1 MSNKN
6 IKSITASNFKTFV
19 SILREEQKQRYMLV
33 KFDYKNGYFCGVLSN
48 DNYFIPSSYHEAL
61 AAINPDSKE
70 LVLRQIMSLVVA
82 ATGEKVPEYELDG
95 GPLTQEQIEQIK
107 ELSPV
112 SDLPESRITKRL
124 FEEPSVVNSFV
135 QELVEIGNDYDKLN
149 TSNQTKPV
157 QKQRVQRNQR
167 SKE

>member
-6 IKSITASNFKTFV
+6 IKSITASSFQTFV

-61 AAINPDSKE
+61 SAINTDSKE

-82 ATGEKVPEYELDG
+82 ATGDNVPKYELDD
-95 GPLTQEQIEQIK
+95 GPLTEEQIAQIK

-124 FEEPSVVNSFV
+124 FEVAAEHGEELEPAGKMAGVR
-135 QELVEIGNDYDKLN
+135 
-149 TSNQTKPV
+149 
-157 QKQRVQRNQR
+157 KQINQRNQR
-167 SKE
+167 SKK